1 VLDVLYDPGNHAE
14 VIVNPSTPD
23 PFVAARQSAGARMAS
38 YAPGGFVISPHGGP
52 DAQAPASS
60 SAADQLE
67 KLVGLRER
75 GALTEEELE
84 LQKRR
89 ILEGM

>member
-1 VLDVLYDPGNHAE
+1 LTRDGWHAGF
-14 VIVNPSTPD
+14 NPSTPD
-23 PFVAARQSAGARMAS
+23 PFVASIQSAGARMAS

-52 DAQAPASS
+52 AAPDAQAPASS
-60 SAADQLE
+60 TAADRLE
-67 KLVGLRER
+67 KLGGLRER
-75 GALTEEELE
+75 GALTEEEFE